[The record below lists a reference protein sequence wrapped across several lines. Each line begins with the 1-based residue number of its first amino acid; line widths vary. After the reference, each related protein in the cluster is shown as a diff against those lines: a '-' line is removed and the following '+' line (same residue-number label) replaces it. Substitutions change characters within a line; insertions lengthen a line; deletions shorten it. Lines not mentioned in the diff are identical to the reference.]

1 MAEKLQIQG
10 HMKKALAQVDNMLRV
25 VDGVLEVADARAPL
39 LTRFPYL
46 IPRLS
51 PKHRHILVLTHADTA
66 DGPLAKTLAKQLK
79 TPPRPENVV
88 LWKPGQNPRALL
100 KTMTGQG
107 NRVQRWV
114 VVGLPNVGKSHLINR
129 LTGRNLPRGNRP
141 GITRAL
147 TWTRPADTPGLEIL
161 DTPGLLPPKVK
172 TKWQRSALRVL
183 RVIDEKVR
191 EEDMVH
197 FLHLLWPRYGGALM
211 GFLGAGAES
220 PEAFMAQVQ
229 RRFSL
234 REDNDGLARTTQFL
248 FKALDQGKILF
259 TLTEEDEAAMPDEQP
274 DNPVISHTGVDPWA
288 G

>member
-46 IPRLS
+46 IPRLL

-66 DGPLAKTLAKQLK
+66 DAPLAKTLARQLK

-88 LWKPGQNPRALL
+88 LWQPGQSPRALL
-100 KTMTGQG
+100 KTMSGQG

-129 LTGRNLPRGNRP
+129 LTGRSLPRGNRP
-141 GITRAL
+141 GITRAI
-147 TWTRPADTPGLEIL
+147 TWARPTDMPGLEIL

-172 TKWQRSALRVL
+172 TAWQRSALRVL

-191 EEDMVH
+191 EEDMVR

-211 GFLGAGAES
+211 GFLGAGAAS

-229 RRFSL
+229 RRFAL
-234 REDNDGLARTTQFL
+234 REDGDGLARTTQFL

-259 TLTEEDEAAMPDEQP
+259 TLTEEDEAAMPAEEP
-274 DNPVISHTGVDPWA
+274 HPPVIIPTEVDPWA